1 MVPLLLLLPCF
12 LLLLNITLKTLLLL
26 FQLAPELIGLFLCLF
41 IRLLIGL
48 SHSFLYQLFLLDLR
62 LLIQFFLIDLYFL
75 SQLLFFDPLFS
86 LLRMTFH
93 LHQRISLFRFNN

>member
-26 FQLAPELIGLFLCLF
+26 FQFAPELIGLFLCLF

-48 SHSFLYQLFLLDLR
+48 SHSFLYQLFL
-62 LLIQFFLIDLYFL
+62 IDLYFL
-75 SQLLFFDPLFS
+75 SQLLFFDLLFS
-86 LLRMTFH
+86 LFRLTFH
-93 LHQRISLFRFNN
+93 LHQRTSLLRFNNRFQLS